1 MADPTLL
8 LCCALFVSAAWLLR
22 TQFRQRSSYRIIHN
36 IPGPPS
42 NSWLKGNFMKF
53 FDRHGQTFQQDVALN
68 YGPVVR
74 LEAFCGK
81 KMLHISDPKAL
92 HTILIKEEIVYEETD
107 AFFASH
113 EMPRSFKLLF
123 GDCLLATAGE
133 HHRKQRKML
142 NPVFSVS
149 HMRHMLPIF
158 YSTIF
163 KLREVVR
170 AEVQSGK
177 NEIDVLEWTGRAAL
191 ELIGQGGLG
200 YSFDPMVA
208 NTETR
213 NAYGDAIKSINS
225 NLLAVENLR
234 RYLDILIDLGPRR
247 FRRFVV
253 DMFPNPHVQ
262 RLKYVVDTMDEK
274 CREIFREKKTAL
286 AKGDEATLRQVGEG
300 KDIMSILIKANSAAS
315 KEDRLPEDELI
326 AQMSLLVSAA
336 TDTTSNTL
344 SRILHLLAEHREM
357 QEKLREEI
365 LKSGAGNGD
374 ISYDVLNK
382 LPLLDAICRE
392 TLRRYPPVTILVR
405 APRKD
410 SVLPLSE
417 PICGVDGTMIRE
429 IPIPKGTELLIG
441 AFGCNVSKSLWGEDS
456 LEWKPERWLS
466 PLPRAVTE
474 ASIPGVYSNLMSF
487 IGGKRACIG
496 FKFSE
501 MEMKV
506 VLSVMLSNFTFELTD
521 KTIEWNIANVWYPTV
536 GKDSD
541 LPQLPL
547 KVGLYKA

>member
-81 KMLHISDPKAL
+81 KMLHISDPKAM
-92 HTILIKEEIVYEETD
+92 HTILIKEENVYEETD
-107 AFFASH
+107 AFFAS
-113 EMPRSFKLLF
+113 MKLMF
-123 GDCLLATAGE
+123 GNCLLAAAGE
-133 HHRKQRKML
+133 HHRKQRKIL
-142 NPVFSVS
+142 NPVFSVN

-158 YSTIF
+158 YRTIF

-170 AEVQSGK
+170 AKVQSGK
-177 NEIDVLEWTGRAAL
+177 NEVDVLEWTGRAAL

-200 YSFDPMVA
+200 YSFDPLAA

-213 NAYGDAIKSINS
+213 NAYGDAIKAM
-225 NLLAVENLR
+225 NLIEVEFFR
-234 RYLDILIDLGPRR
+234 RYLNILMRLGPRR

-253 DMFPNPHVQ
+253 DMFPNSHVQ
-262 RLKYVVDTMDEK
+262 RVKDVADTMDEK
-274 CREIFREKKTAL
+274 SREIFHEKKTAL
-286 AKGDEATLRQVGEG
+286 EKGDEATLRQVGEG
-300 KDIMSILIKANSAAS
+300 KDIMSVLIKANSAAS
-315 KEDRLPEDELI
+315 EQDKLPEDELL
-326 AQMSLLVSAA
+326 AQMSLLVLAA

-344 SRILHLLAEHREM
+344 SRILHLLAEHREV

-374 ISYDVLNK
+374 MPYDVLNK
-382 LPLLDAICRE
+382 LPLLDAVCRE

-441 AFGCNVSKSLWGEDS
+441 IFGCNVSKSLWGEDS

-521 KTIEWNIANVWYPTV
+521 KPIEWNVAGVWYPTV

-541 LPQLPL
+541 LPQMLL